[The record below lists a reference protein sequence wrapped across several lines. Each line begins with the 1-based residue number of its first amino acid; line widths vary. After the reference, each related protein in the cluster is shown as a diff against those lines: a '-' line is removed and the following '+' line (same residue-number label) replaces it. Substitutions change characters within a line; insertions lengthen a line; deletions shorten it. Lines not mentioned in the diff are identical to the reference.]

1 MMFPD
6 KVKITPIAFDS
17 IYRKETP
24 GVPFISEAAVEDS
37 GEIKFSSAGKPIDPE
52 IWIFLPGDVSIER
65 GDYIEITE
73 LHGET
78 PTVQEAEERVVKRYH
93 RAGGFSMSH
102 IEVLV

>member
-17 IYRKETP
+17 VYRKETP
-24 GVPFISEAAVEDS
+24 GTPFISEAAVEEDS
-37 GEIKFSSAGKPIDPE
+37 TIRYSSVGEPIDPE
-52 IWIFLPGDVSIER
+52 IWIFLPGDVVVEK

-73 LHGET
+73 LHGKA
-78 PTVQEAEERVVKRYH
+78 PTTQEAMERKVKRYH
-93 RAGGFSMSH
+93 RAGAYSMSH

>member
-37 GEIKFSSAGKPIDPE
+37 GEINFR
-52 IWIFLPGDVSIER
+52 LLVSQLILR
-65 GDYIEITE
+65 FGFFF
-73 LHGET
+73 
-78 PTVQEAEERVVKRYH
+78 QEM
-93 RAGGFSMSH
+93 FP
-102 IEVLV
+102 